1 MTRNLLATL
10 LSLLC
15 VTTALAAKPEP
26 LRILSY
32 NIHHGE
38 GVDGK
43 LDLPRIADVIKSA
56 APHLVLLQEV
66 DRNTA
71 RTGNVDQAA
80 ELGKLTGMEVAFGGN
95 LRLGK
100 GDYGNAI
107 LSRFPLR
114 EVKNYSL
121 PNLTNGETRG
131 VLSATVQVPSTTED
145 ETILILATHLDHRT
159 GEADRLASIDFLRQL
174 VGEREQ
180 VTIIGGDF
188 NATLESAVLKKFQ
201 EHWALANVM
210 EKPTFPVAKPER
222 QIDFVGY
229 RPMGRFQ
236 VGAVRVLE
244 EAVASDHR
252 PILVELLPSMR

>member
-1 MTRNLLATL
+1 MIRNLLTIL
-10 LSLLC
+10 LSLWC
-15 VTTALAAKPEP
+15 ITTASAAQPEP

-43 LDLPRIADVIKSA
+43 LDLPRIAAVIKSV

-66 DRNTA
+66 DCHTA

-107 LSRFPLR
+107 LSRFPLT
-114 EVKNYSL
+114 EVKNHSL

-131 VLSATVQVPSTTED
+131 VLSAMVRFPSSTGD
-145 ETILILATHLDHRT
+145 EPFLVLATHLDHRA
-159 GEADRLASIDFLRQL
+159 GEADRLASIDFIRQL
-174 VGEREQ
+174 VGEKERT
-180 VTIIGGDF
+180 TIIGGDF
-188 NATLESAVLKKFQ
+188 NATLESAVLKRFQ
-201 EHWALANVM
+201 EHWTLSNLV

-229 RPMGRFQ
+229 RPMRRFR
-236 VGAVRVLE
+236 VGEVRVID
-244 EAVASDHR
+244 EAIASDHR
-252 PILVELLPSMR
+252 PFLVELFPVTP